1 MQQRARLRDPA
12 ITLSAR
18 TRREIGTVRPSAQQR
33 GSTNLRLLDHLVS
46 DGEQRRRNGETE
58 RQDGIPMQVM
68 VRLSKA
74 IRTDCHDSGYSGLA
88 VNSEQKTR

>member
-1 MQQRARLRDPA
+1 VQQRARLRDHA

-18 TRREIGTVRPSAQQR
+18 TRRKIGTVRPSAQQR

-46 DGEQRRRNGETE
+46 DSEQRRRNGD
-58 RQDGIPMQVM
+58 RAPRRIPMQVM
-68 VRLSKA
+68 FRLSKA
-74 IRTDCHDSGYSGLA
+74 IRTDCRDSGYSGLA